1 MTPRQTNIALYGGLV
16 LLTLAVYAQARDF
29 AYILYDD
36 PQYITNN
43 ETVLGGLSVDNV
55 KWALTTGDT
64 SNWHPLTWLS
74 LMSVVEAFG
83 PGPGPQHVVNVIFH
97 VLNALLLLYVLH
109 RATGAPLRSALVA
122 FLFALHPLHVESVA
136 WVSERKDVLSTLF
149 WMLSTWAYLRYTDRR
164 TLARYVLV
172 VGLYGIGLT
181 AKPMLVTLPCVLLLM
196 DYWPLGRLLPR
207 EGKTGAAREGVGSIL
222 LEKVPLFCLA
232 AASSAATILAGGTGG
247 AVADLERF
255 SLFTRLGNAVVS
267 YATYLVKAVFP
278 MNLGLF
284 YVHRHEQLSI
294 SLTLGAIGLLAALSV
309 VCLWY
314 LRRHRYLAVGWL
326 WYLGTLVP
334 VIGIVQ
340 VGEQA
345 MADRY
350 TYVPLIGIFIMVS
363 WGLGEMAAWR
373 PRLQPAIRVAVPVAV
388 AFVAMLSYLQA
399 GYWSSDLSLFSHAV
413 VVEPRSDRAHTL
425 LGKAW
430 NEAGR
435 PRDALRNFDKAIA
448 LHDTAASHMGK
459 GDAYLAMGS
468 YGLAFRSFV
477 AALER
482 DPELAE
488 AYNNI
493 GGLLAMRGQF
503 ERAAEYFDLAE
514 QHRPGYESARLNKE
528 RALQMLEKTRNT
540 P

>member
-1 MTPRQTNIALYGGLV
+1 MTPRQTNIALYAGLA
-16 LLTLAVYAQARDF
+16 LLTLAVYAQARNFDF
-29 AYILYDD
+29 VLFDD
-36 PQYITNN
+36 PQYITDN
-43 ETVLGGLSVDNV
+43 ETVLSGLSVDNV
-55 KWALTTGDT
+55 KWALTTVET

-74 LMSVVEAFG
+74 LMGVVELFG
-83 PGPGPQHVVNVIFH
+83 AGPGPQHIVNVMLH
-97 VLNALLLLYVLH
+97 VLNALLLLYVLQ

-149 WMLSTWAYLRYTDRR
+149 WMLTIWAYLRYVDRR
-164 TLARYVLV
+164 TLARYILI

-181 AKPMLVTLPCVLLLM
+181 AKPMLVTLPAVLLLM
-196 DYWPLGRLLPR
+196 DYWPLGRLLR
-207 EGKTGAAREGVGSIL
+207 KNENNGAATESLGKIL

-232 AASSAATILAGGTGG
+232 VASSVATIMVGGAGG
-247 AVADLERF
+247 AVAGLERF
-255 SLFTRLGNAVVS
+255 SLYTRLGNAAVS

-284 YVHRHEQLSI
+284 YMHQREDLSVV
-294 SLTLGAIGLLAALSV
+294 LTLGALGLLVGLSI

-314 LRRHRYLAVGWL
+314 FRRHRFLAVGWL

-334 VIGIVQ
+334 VIGLVQ

-363 WGLGEMAAWR
+363 WGLGEIASWR

-388 AFVAMLSYLQA
+388 ALSAMLSYLQA
-399 GYWSSDLSLFSHAV
+399 GYWSSNLALFSHAV
-413 VVEPRSDRAHTL
+413 AIEPRSDRALTL

-430 NEAGR
+430 NDAGR
-435 PRDALRNFDKAIA
+435 PKEALRIFDKAIA

-459 GDAYLAMGS
+459 GDAYMAMGS
-468 YGLAFRSFV
+468 YARAFQSFT
-477 AALER
+477 AALVL

-493 GGLLAMRGQF
+493 GGLLAMSGQF
-503 ERAAEYFDLAE
+503 ARAVEYFDLAE
-514 QHRPGYESARLNKE
+514 QHQPGYESARLNKE
-528 RALQMLEKTRNT
+528 RALQMLERIQNE